1 MTTPA
6 DHAADPPVTAG
17 ADASAD
23 GEVRLREI
31 AIPLHD
37 LLGFEF
43 DRPEPGSGRA
53 DVRLPIRAGALGPTG
68 SLHGGAVATVVDF
81 ACALAAVST
90 GFDAA
95 AESLITSDMHV
106 RYLGRPRTDAVVAR
120 ATVVRRGSQLIVVE
134 CRVSDTD
141 DHVVAVADCSMM
153 RVPRRMPIPPA

>member
-1 MTTPA
+1 MS
-6 DHAADPPVTAG
+6 
-17 ADASAD
+17 DASLGDASD
-23 GEVRLREI
+23 VAQAALAAI

-43 DRPEPGSGRA
+43 ERPEPGSGRA
-53 DVRLPIRAGALGPTG
+53 EVRLPIRPAALGPTG

-90 GFDAA
+90 GFDAE

-134 CRVSDTD
+134 CQVADTD
-141 DHVVAVADCSMM
+141 DHIVAVADCSMM
-153 RVPRRMPIPPA
+153 RVPRRTAGGPA